1 MLSLLR
7 LPWRVAAEL
16 APRLCISPRLLFSSL
31 LRRSGFDE
39 LETRMPPF
47 SSADSGASIKGS
59 DVSVLKWTA
68 KAEAPKSEQLRLV
81 IEGKEYEVP
90 ES

>member
-1 MLSLLR
+1 MLVR
-7 LPWRVAAEL
+7 LPRPVAAEL
-16 APRLCISPRLLFSSL
+16 ARRLGISPRLLFSNL

-47 SSADSGASIKGS
+47 SSADSGTSIKGS
-59 DVSVLKWTA
+59 NVSLLKWAA